1 MLRLLLGTNDS
12 NVRIILQNIINT
24 PTISAT
30 FAYQKISVTEGLSE
44 HTLDISGQQYTSWT
58 NDNTIIYNIICN
70 NHSLEYVPH
79 VEPQYYNE
87 VLVYKNEQ
95 GQTMTNMIQ
104 TANPSYVSI

>member
-12 NVRIILQNIINT
+12 NVRIILQNIINN

-30 FAYQKISVTEGLSE
+30 FAYQKISATEGLSE

-70 NHSLEYVPH
+70 NHSLEYVPY

-95 GQTMTNMIQ
+95 GQTESNMIQ